1 MAYDPNNIFA
11 RILRG
16 EIPCVK
22 IYEDPDV
29 LSFLDI
35 MPQVEGH
42 TLVIPKEAAA
52 DILELSPGSAGR
64 LMTATQRITRAVKA
78 ALSPPG
84 IMLMQLN
91 GAAAGQSVPHMH
103 FHILP
108 RFSGI
113 DMKLHAREMVDPA
126 QLEPIATRIRAAL

>member
-11 RILRG
+11 KILRG
-16 EIPCVK
+16 EIPSVK
-22 IYEDPDV
+22 VYEDDAV
-29 LSFLDI
+29 LSFMDV

-42 TLVIPKEAAA
+42 TLVIPREPAV
-52 DILELSPGSAGR
+52 DMLDLSPNGASA
-64 LMTATQRITRAVKA
+64 LILATQRIAQAVKK

-91 GAAAGQSVPHMH
+91 GAAAGQSVDHVH

-108 RFSGI
+108 RHAGI
-113 DMKLHAREMVDPA
+113 DMKLHARQMVDPA
-126 QLEPIATRIRAAL
+126 TLEPIAAKIRAAL